1 MFFKQTS
8 EALIQIY
15 IQYDRKIA
23 NIKVILKDF
32 IQKLSNL
39 ETKDAFHLSELT
51 SKTIPVVMRI
61 FAFNQNYPARSVK
74 S

>member
-1 MFFKQTS
+1 MLFKQTS
-8 EALIQIY
+8 EALIQSY
-15 IQYDRKIA
+15 IQYDRKIE

-39 ETKDAFHLSELT
+39 ETKDAIHFSELT
-51 SKTIPVVMRI
+51 GKTIPIVKRI